1 VGQAKRAERSGLP
14 RFFFGYFL
22 CIMTK
27 KVTKEKCR
35 NSGKT
40 GKLKVKG
47 SGFKRDYHIAESKH
61 KRGNE
66 NSLNKIQNVLIAQ
79 RIHILK

>member
-1 VGQAKRAERSGLP
+1 MGQAKRAERSGLP

-27 KVTKEKCR
+27 KVTIIKCR

-40 GKLKVKG
+40 RKFKVKG
-47 SGFKRDYHIAESKH
+47 SSFKRDYHIAESKH

-79 RIHILK
+79 QVNI